1 MIDELRRASDG
12 DKLVGSIMIN
22 LSKAFNNVNHS
33 ILLKKLSK
41 YGVVGK
47 ELRWFEDYL
56 QERKQ
61 RVGFGDTLRKC

>member
-1 MIDELRRASDG
+1 
-12 DKLVGSIMIN
+12 MIN

-61 RVGFGDTLRKC
+61 RVGFGDTLRKG